1 MQAQAS
7 REERIRAVAATIS
20 QQALGNRLIYGN
32 TRLPYD
38 VARALAEQ
46 AVDAV
51 VAADQREGQKGQIR
65 SNPFV

>member
-7 REERIRAVAATIS
+7 REDRIRAVTATIS
-20 QQALGNRLIYGN
+20 QQALGNRLIHGN